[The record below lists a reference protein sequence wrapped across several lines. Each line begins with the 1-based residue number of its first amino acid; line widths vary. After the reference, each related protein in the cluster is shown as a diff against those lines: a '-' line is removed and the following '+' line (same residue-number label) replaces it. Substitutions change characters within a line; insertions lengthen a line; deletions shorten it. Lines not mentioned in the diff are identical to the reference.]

1 MYSGEKFSGRPVKKN
16 IKRFDSHIPGPGNE
30 VKNSERTGKTAGG
43 VFSRILAVRAKQKA
57 V

>member
-1 MYSGEKFSGRPVKKN
+1 MYSGEKFSGRPVKN

-43 VFSRILAVRAKQKA
+43 VFSRILAIRAKQKA

>member
-1 MYSGEKFSGRPVKKN
+1 MYSGEKFSGRPDKN